1 MIKEK
6 LQRDRGTKKLT
17 EEQVIEMKR
26 LRKKG
31 YSFGRLGEMFGVHR
45 STVFNYLKEDNRHED

>member
-1 MIKEK
+1 MTTEK

-45 STVFNYLKEDNRHED
+45 STVFNYLKEK

>member
-1 MIKEK
+1 MITEK

-17 EEQVIEMKR
+17 EEQVAEMKR
-26 LRKKG
+26 LKKKG

>member
-1 MIKEK
+1 MITEK

-17 EEQVIEMKR
+17 EEQVVEMKR
-26 LRKKG
+26 LKKKG

-45 STVFNYLKEDNRHED
+45 STVFNYLKEENRHED

>member
-1 MIKEK
+1 MTEK

-17 EEQVIEMKR
+17 EEQVIEMRR

-45 STVFNYLKEDNRHED
+45 STVFNYLKKDNRHED

>member
-1 MIKEK
+1 MITEK

-17 EEQVIEMKR
+17 EEQVVEMKR
-26 LRKKG
+26 LKKKG

>member
-17 EEQVIEMKR
+17 EEQVTEMKR

-45 STVFNYLKEDNRHED
+45 STVFNYLKKDNRHED

>member
-1 MIKEK
+1 VTTEK

>member
-1 MIKEK
+1 MITEK

-17 EEQVIEMKR
+17 EEQVIEMRR
-26 LRKKG
+26 LKKKG

>member
-26 LRKKG
+26 LKKKG

-45 STVFNYLKEDNRHED
+45 STVFNYLKKDNRHED